1 MTTHPAFDASAMMP
15 EKYVREY
22 IAALSR
28 STQTPI
34 EMPTLLALS
43 IASAA
48 VCNVAEVRG
57 HGDHIEPAPIWALV
71 LAEPAARKSAVIAEL
86 LRPITDWEKRV
97 SDELRP
103 VIAAAAQRRRIEEKR
118 LRGIEDAAARC
129 TDPSRLQ
136 TLTLEGEEMAR
147 LIDADPLPTVPTL
160 LTCEPTPEALSH
172 QMVTNGGRAL
182 LASAEGDALDI
193 VQGRYSGSRN
203 YGILL
208 KGHAGDAVRAGRVG
222 RPGDVI
228 DRPAL
233 ALALCVQP
241 MAVRELWADPH
252 AEGRGLLARFAV
264 ILPRD
269 TIGTREVRPPAI
281 PPGVRERM
289 YAAMARLLTF
299 EPVDEPVIITLD
311 PDADAIFHAFQR
323 RTEAALG
330 GGDLAD
336 RRAWGGKLCGLALR
350 IALTLHALST
360 WAKSGEPDAYP
371 TIGAATMQS
380 ALAWA
385 EYLAAAERHARAV
398 LCESVAQR
406 DTRRLVE
413 LVERLGG
420 SVSPREL
427 VQRSRDFESVAD
439 AEAAL
444 DRLAA
449 SGRGEWVQPEKR
461 GPGAPRSRRFVLTHD
476 RSVYKTPPGDPV
488 RGDSV
493 DNAPDPVGAA
503 AVDVW
508 DDGVPIV
515 PPGELAADWF

>member
-1 MTTHPAFDASAMMP
+1 MTTPPIFDAAAMLP
-15 EKYVREY
+15 EKYAREY
-22 IAALSR
+22 VAALSL

-34 EMPTLLALS
+34 EMPALLALS

-48 VCNVAEVRG
+48 VCGVAAVRG

-86 LRPITDWEKRV
+86 LRPVTDWERRMA
-97 SDELRP
+97 DELRP

-136 TLTLEGEEMAR
+136 SLTLEGEELAR

-160 LTCEPTPEALSH
+160 LACEPTPEALSH
-172 QMVTNGGRAL
+172 QMAANGGRAL

-193 VQGRYSGSRN
+193 VQGRYSGARN

-241 MAVRELWADPH
+241 QAVRELWADPH

-269 TIGTREVRPPAI
+269 NVGAREVRPPAI
-281 PPGVRERM
+281 PPGARERM
-289 YAAMARLLTF
+289 HAAMARMLTF
-299 EPVDEPVIITLD
+299 EPADEPVVITLD
-311 PDADAIFHAFQR
+311 AHADALFHAFQR

-350 IALTLHALST
+350 IALTLHALGT
-360 WAKSGEPDAYP
+360 WARSGEPEHFP
-371 TIGAATMQS
+371 TIGESTMRA

-385 EYLAAAERHARAV
+385 DYLAAAERHARAA
-398 LCESVAQR
+398 LCESDAQR
-406 DTRRLVE
+406 DARRLAE
-413 LVERLGG
+413 LIARLGG

-427 VQRSRDFESVAD
+427 VQRSREHESVAD

-449 SGRGEWVQPEKR
+449 CGRGEWRQPEKH
-461 GPGAPRSRRFVLTHD
+461 GPGAPRSRRFVLT
-476 RSVYKTPPGDPV
+476 RGLSVYKTPPGDPV
-488 RGDSV
+488 SGDSV
-493 DNAPDPVGAA
+493 DTTPDPVGAA
-503 AVDVW
+503 AVDAW
-508 DDGVPIV
+508 DDGGPFI
-515 PPGELAADWF
+515 PPGDLAG